1 MHLLSATPG
10 TITSGE
16 EAIDLDQPPGDI
28 VILTVADSELACFAK
43 AAAML
48 PQGAPSVRLAN
59 LLQLKHP
66 YSIDLYVEKVIA
78 HARFVCV
85 VLLGGKSYW
94 PYGIDEIAA
103 VAREQGIAF
112 AAIADGRE
120 DDPALDRACTLPA
133 QKVEHLRDFLR
144 QGGTAN
150 ALSFLRT
157 AARIIGDDCGA
168 PDDPVPV
175 ADAGLYLP
183 GVDRPGLADLR
194 ARWKP
199 GAPVALMVFYRALM
213 IAGTLDAVDAM
224 VAALEAR
231 GLNVAAV
238 HVRALREPFA
248 IDWLGG
254 LMAEIT
260 PDVIVN
266 ATSFASSSSGE
277 PRNAGV
283 LERADCPILQV
294 AFAGVEEADWRAA
307 ARGLGPRDLAMNVAL
322 PEVDGRIFTRAVA
335 FKAAERFDEVTQC
348 GIVVPRVAPD
358 RVAFAADLAANW
370 AHLRRTP
377 APERKVA
384 LVLANYPNRDG
395 RIGNGVGLDTPA
407 SAASILGSLRG
418 AGYDVGAA
426 PQDGASLMA
435 LMTGGVTND
444 LTSLERPGEIAL
456 PLADY
461 RAAFARVPETARAA
475 MLDRWGEPEADPF
488 VREGAFH
495 LAVHRFGNVAL
506 AVQPARGYN
515 IDPKSSYHDPALPP
529 PHAYLAFHVWLDR
542 QFGAQAL
549 VHVGKHGNLEWLPGK
564 AVSLA
569 ADCFPEICAG
579 PVPQL
584 YPFIVNDPGEGTQ
597 AKRRIGAVVVDH
609 LTPPLTRAE
618 SYGPL
623 KQLEAL
629 VDEYYLAAGMDP
641 RRLQRLRRDILDLA
655 RGQGLDQDAGATGD
669 GEDALS
675 AIDNYL
681 CELKE
686 LQIRDGLHVFGH
698 SPEGRL
704 RRDLLVALART
715 PRGYDRP
722 GQASLLR
729 AMAQDFEL
737 CFDPL
742 DCRMGDR
749 WDGPRPEVLA
759 AVSDDPWR
767 TLGDTVER
775 LELLA
780 AEWVDRRPGLD
791 PGPLAGPHPPLGTP
805 DCEGP
810 PQEYPAVPG
819 QAGDD
824 AAPSS
829 SAAHTRHPELVSG
842 PISPPDADVGIT
854 KGPIGLLP
862 EASAP
867 AARWTLKQVQGDGV
881 GVEEVAFPHTTA
893 VLGEIAGNL
902 APRVDRCGEA
912 EIAALLAGLDGR
924 FVLPGPSGAPT
935 RGRPDVLPTGRNF
948 YSVDTR
954 AVPTAVAW
962 DLGFKSA
969 QLLVEDYLQREG
981 EYPRAMAL
989 SAWGTANMRTG
1000 GDDIAQ
1006 ALALMGVRPRW
1017 EWTSGRVTGFE
1028 IMTVAELRRPRVD
1041 VTLRVSGFFRD
1052 AFPEQMD
1059 LIDSAARAVMALD
1072 EPEGDN
1078 PAAERHREE
1087 AALLAAQGQDPD
1099 LAARRAG
1106 ARVFGSKPGA
1116 YGAGLQAMIDEKL
1129 WHDRADLAN
1138 VYLDWGSYAY
1148 GAGVDGE
1155 AERELFAARLTQA
1168 DAVVQNQDNREH
1180 DLLDSDDYYQFEG
1193 GIAAAV
1199 EHLSGRKVLSYHN
1212 DHSRPERP
1220 VVRTLEDEIGR
1231 VVRARVTNPK
1241 WIAGVMRH
1249 GYKGAFEIAASVDY
1263 LFAFAAT
1270 THAVKDHHFD
1280 AVHAAFVEDEA
1291 VRAFMQEANPA
1302 ALRETAARLA
1312 EALERGLWKPRSNSA
1327 GLLLAQ
1333 LAGD

>member
-10 TITSGE
+10 TISNGD

-48 PQGAPSVRLAN
+48 PEGAPSVRLAN

-78 HARFVCV
+78 KAKFVCV
-85 VLLGGKSYW
+85 ILLGGKSYW
-94 PYGIDEIAA
+94 PYGIDEIALI
-103 VAREQGIAF
+103 ARERGIAF
-112 AAIADGRE
+112 AAIADGRPNE
-120 DDPALDRACTLPA
+120 GGDDPALDRACTVPA
-133 QKVEHLRDFLR
+133 PQVERLRDYLR

-150 ALSFLRT
+150 ALSFLRS
-157 AARIIGDDCGA
+157 AARLIGRDCGV
-168 PDDPVPV
+168 PDDPIPV

-183 GVDRPGLADLR
+183 GVERPGLADLR
-194 ARWKP
+194 AGWIP
-199 GAPVALMVFYRALM
+199 GAPTALLVFYRALM

-224 VAALEAR
+224 VTALRSR

-248 IDWLGG
+248 IEWLGA
-254 LMAEIT
+254 LMDEIA

-266 ATSFASSSSGE
+266 ATSFASSSSSE
-277 PRNAGV
+277 PRSPGV

-294 AFAGVEEADWRAA
+294 AFAGVEEADWLAA

-348 GIVVPRVAPD
+348 GIVVPRVAPG
-358 RVAFAADLAANW
+358 RVAFVARLAANW
-370 AHLRRTP
+370 AHLRAT
-377 APERKVA
+377 APDERRVA

-407 SAASILGSLRG
+407 SAASILEALRD

-426 PQDGASLMA
+426 PQDGAGLMA

-444 LTSLERPGEIAL
+444 LASLDRSSENQGAETAL

-461 RAAFARVPETARAA
+461 HAAFASVPETARNA
-475 MLDRWGEPEADPF
+475 MLERWGAPENDPF
-488 VREGAFH
+488 VSGGAFR
-495 LAVHRFGNVAL
+495 LAVHRFGNIAL

-515 IDPKSSYHDPALPP
+515 IDPKASYHDPALPP
-529 PHAYLAFHVWLDR
+529 PHAYLAFHVWLER
-542 QFGAQAL
+542 HFGAQAL

-564 AVSLA
+564 AISLSE
-569 ADCFPEICAG
+569 DCFPEICAG
-579 PVPQL
+579 PLPQL

-597 AKRRIGAVVVDH
+597 AKRRISAVVIDH

-623 KQLEAL
+623 KHLEAL

-641 RRLQRLRRDILDLA
+641 RRLERLRRDILDLA
-655 RGQGLDQDAGATGD
+655 RGQGLDQDAGALGD
-669 GEDALS
+669 DDDALS

-698 SPEGRL
+698 SPQGRL

-715 PRGYDRP
+715 PRGYDGP

-729 AMAQDFEL
+729 AMADDFGL
-737 CFDPL
+737 GFDPL
-742 DCRMGDR
+742 DCRMGDPFS
-749 WDGPRPEVLA
+749 GARPAILA

-780 AEWVDRRPGLD
+780 ADLIPRHPGLD
-791 PGPLAGPHPPLGTP
+791 SGPWANLQAGPRVDAPQR
-805 DCEGP
+805 DGP
-810 PQEYPAVPG
+810 PQGLPTVPD
-819 QAGDD
+819 QVRDD
-824 AAPSS
+824 DDR
-829 SAAHTRHPELVSG
+829 TRF
-842 PISPPDADVGIT
+842 
-854 KGPIGLLP
+854 LP
-862 EASAP
+862 LTA
-867 AARWTLKQVQGDGV
+867 
-881 GVEEVAFPHTTA
+881 A
-893 VLGEIAGNL
+893 VLAEIAGNL
-902 APRVDRCGEA
+902 APRVDACGAA
-912 EIAALLAGLDGR
+912 ESAALLAGLEGR

-935 RGRPDVLPTGRNF
+935 RGRPEVLPTGRNF

-962 DLGFKSA
+962 ELGRKSA
-969 QLLVEDYLQREG
+969 QLLVDDYLQREG
-981 EYPRAMAL
+981 EYPKAMAL

-1006 ALALMGVRPRW
+1006 ALALMGVKPRW

-1028 IMTVAELRRPRVD
+1028 MITVAELGRPRVD

-1052 AFPEQMD
+1052 AFPEQID
-1059 LIDSAARAVMALD
+1059 LIDSAARAVMALE
-1072 EPEGDN
+1072 EPDGDN
-1078 PAAERHREE
+1078 PAAERHRAET
-1087 AALLAAQGQDPD
+1087 ALLAAQGESPEI
-1099 LAARRAG
+1099 AARRAG
-1106 ARVFGSKPGA
+1106 SRVFGSKPGA
-1116 YGAGLQAMIDEKL
+1116 YGAGLQAMIDEKI
-1129 WHDRADLAN
+1129 WHERADLAG
-1138 VYLDWGSYAY
+1138 VYLDWGGYAY
-1148 GAGVDGE
+1148 GAGVEGA
-1155 AERELFAARLTQA
+1155 AERDLFAARLTQV

-1193 GIAAAV
+1193 GIASAV
-1199 EHLSGRKVLSYHN
+1199 EHLKGRKVLSYHN

-1280 AVHAAFVEDEA
+1280 AVHAAFIEDEA
-1291 VRAFMQEANPA
+1291 VRDFMAQANPA

-1327 GLLLAQ
+1327 GMLLASIS
-1333 LAGD
+1333 GE

>member
-10 TITSGE
+10 TISSGD

-43 AAAML
+43 AAAQL
-48 PQGAPSVRLAN
+48 PAGAPSVRLAN
-59 LLQLKHP
+59 LLQLRHP
-66 YSIDLYVEKVIA
+66 YSVDLYIEKVIA

-85 VLLGGKSYW
+85 ILLGGKSYW
-94 PYGIDEIAA
+94 PYGVDEIAQI
-103 VAREQGIAF
+103 ARARGIAF

-120 DDPALDRACTLPA
+120 HDPALDHASTLAPDA
-133 QKVEHLRDFLR
+133 IDRLRGYLR
-144 QGGTAN
+144 QGGPAN
-150 ALSFLRT
+150 ALAFLRT
-157 AARIIGDDCGA
+157 AARLIDHDCGP

-175 ADAGLYLP
+175 ADAGLYLA
-183 GVDRPGLADLR
+183 GIERPALANLR
-194 ARWKP
+194 TRWVE
-199 GAPVALMVFYRALM
+199 GRPVALLVFYRALM

-231 GLNVAAV
+231 GFNVAAV

-248 IDWLGG
+248 IDWLSG
-254 LMAEIT
+254 LLGAVT
-260 PDVIVN
+260 PDIIVN
-266 ATSFASSSSGE
+266 ATSFAASSSGE
-277 PRNAGV
+277 PRTPGV

-294 AFAGVEEADWRAA
+294 AFAGVEEKDWLAA

-335 FKAAERFDEVTQC
+335 FKAAERFDTVTQC
-348 GIVVPRVAPD
+348 GIVVPRVAQS
-358 RVAFAADLAANW
+358 RVAFVADLAAGW
-370 AHLRRTP
+370 ARLRR
-377 APERKVA
+377 APPGERRIA

-407 SAASILGSLRG
+407 SAAAILSALRE
-418 AGYDVGAA
+418 AGYDAEGAPEDGAA
-426 PQDGASLMA
+426 LMRI
-435 LMTGGVTND
+435 MTGGVTND
-444 LTSLERPGEIAL
+444 LSSLDRTPPSIALSLSKGRSSPSQEERGFDTLSPNGGEIATL
-456 PLADY
+456 SLEEY
-461 RAAFARVPETARAA
+461 QAAFARVPESARQA
-475 MLDRWGEPEADPF
+475 MVDRWGPPEADPF
-488 VREGAFH
+488 VKDGAFRIAAH
-495 LAVHRFGNVAL
+495 CFGNVAV

-515 IDPKSSYHDPALPP
+515 IDAKESYHDPALPP
-529 PHAYLAFHVWLDR
+529 PHAYFAFHVWLER
-542 QFGAQAL
+542 HFGAQAI

-564 AVSLA
+564 AISLSE
-569 ADCFPEICAG
+569 DCFPEICAG
-579 PVPQL
+579 PLPQL

-597 AKRRIGAVVVDH
+597 AKRRIGAVIIDH

-641 RRLQRLRRDILDLA
+641 RRIDRLRRDIIDLA
-655 RGQGLDQDAGATGD
+655 QSQGLDKDAGAEGD
-669 GEDALS
+669 GDDALS

-686 LQIRDGLHVFGH
+686 LQIRDGLHVFGR
-698 SPEGRL
+698 SPDGRL

-715 PRGYDRP
+715 PRGYDHG

-729 AMAQDFEL
+729 AMADDL
-737 CFDPL
+737 NLNFDPL
-742 DCRMGDR
+742 DCRMGDP
-749 WDGPRPEVLA
+749 WTGPNPDMLR

-767 TLGDTVER
+767 TLGDTIER

-780 AEWVDRRPGLD
+780 GELLQNGVIPDLIRGPAALASVAEGS
-791 PGPLAGPHPPLGTP
+791 GF
-805 DCEGP
+805 
-810 PQEYPAVPG
+810 PG
-819 QAGDD
+819 QARDDGNIVVGD
-824 AAPSS
+824 
-829 SAAHTRHPELVSG
+829 R
-842 PISPPDADVGIT
+842 
-854 KGPIGLLP
+854 
-862 EASAP
+862 
-867 AARWTLKQVQGDGV
+867 
-881 GVEEVAFPHTTA
+881 TTA
-893 VLGEIAGNL
+893 VLNAIATDL
-902 APRVDRCGEA
+902 APRIDACGTREMQ
-912 EIAALLAGLDGR
+912 ALLDGLNGR

-962 DLGFKSA
+962 ELGRKSA
-969 QLLVEDYLQREG
+969 QLLVDDYLQREG
-981 EYPRAMAL
+981 EYPKAMAL

-1006 ALALMGVRPRW
+1006 AMALMGVRPRW
-1017 EWTSGRVTGFE
+1017 EWTSGRVVGFE
-1028 IMTVAELRRPRVD
+1028 MMTIAELGRPRVD
-1041 VTLRVSGFFRD
+1041 VTFRVSGFFRD
-1052 AFPEQMD
+1052 AFPEQID

-1072 EPEGDN
+1072 EPEADN
-1078 PAAERHREE
+1078 PAAARHRSET
-1087 AALLAAQGQDPD
+1087 AALVDGGEQAEA
-1099 LAARRAG
+1099 AARRAG

-1116 YGAGLQAMIDEKL
+1116 YGAGLQAMIDERL
-1129 WHDRADLAN
+1129 WHNRADLAN

-1148 GAGVDGE
+1148 GAGVEGD
-1155 AERELFAARLTQA
+1155 AERDLFATRLTQA

-1199 EHLSGRKVLSYHN
+1199 EHLKGARPRSYHN
-1212 DHSRPERP
+1212 DHSRPDRP

-1231 VVRARVTNPK
+1231 IVRARVTNPK

-1270 THAVKDHHFD
+1270 THAVRDHHFD
-1280 AVHAAFVEDEA
+1280 AVHAAFIEDEA
-1291 VRAFMQEANPA
+1291 VCAFMAEANPA

-1327 GLLLAQ
+1327 GMLLAR
-1333 LAGD
+1333 LAEG

>member
-10 TITSGE
+10 TISNGE
-16 EAIDLDQPPGDI
+16 EAIDLDQSPGDM
-28 VILTVADSELACFAK
+28 VILTVADSELACFAS
-43 AAAML
+43 AAARL
-48 PQGAPSVRLAN
+48 PSDAPSVRLAN
-59 LLQLKHP
+59 LLQLRHP

-78 HARFVCV
+78 QAKFVCV
-85 VLLGGKSYW
+85 ILLGGKSYW
-94 PYGIDEIAA
+94 GYGIDEIAR
-103 VAREQGIAF
+103 VSRENGIAF

-120 DDPALDRACTLPA
+120 ADPALDRASTLPA
-133 QKVEHLRDFLR
+133 EMREKLRDYLR

-157 AARIIGDDCGA
+157 AARAIGHDAGE

-175 ADAGLYLP
+175 ADAGLYLA
-183 GVDRPGLADLR
+183 GTERAGLAEVQAGWVEGRPL
-194 ARWKP
+194 
-199 GAPVALMVFYRALM
+199 ALLVFYRALM

-224 VAALEAR
+224 IAALRER
-231 GLNVAAV
+231 GFNVAAV

-248 IDWLGG
+248 VDWLGG
-254 LMAEIT
+254 LLGEVA
-260 PDVIVN
+260 PDVTVN
-266 ATSFASSSSGE
+266 ATSFASSS
-277 PRNAGV
+277 AGDDRKPGI
-283 LERADCPILQV
+283 LEKANCPILQV
-294 AFAGVEEADWRAA
+294 AFAGVEEADWQGA

-358 RVAFAADLAANW
+358 RVAFVAELAAGW
-370 AHLRRTP
+370 ASLRRSAP
-377 APERKVA
+377 AERRVA

-407 SAASILGSLRG
+407 STAAIIAALAE
-418 AGYDVGAA
+418 AGYDIGDAPRDGAA
-426 PQDGASLMA
+426 LMRI
-435 LMTGGVTND
+435 MTGSVTND
-444 LTSLERPGEIAL
+444 LTSLDRPGEISL
-456 PLADY
+456 PLSSY
-461 RAAFARVPETARAA
+461 ETAFAAVPESARKA
-475 MLDRWGEPEADPF
+475 MLERWGEPSADPF
-488 VREGAFH
+488 VRDGTFR
-495 LAVHRFGNVAL
+495 LPVHRFGKLAI

-515 IDPKSSYHDPALPP
+515 IDPKASYHDPALPP
-529 PHAYLAFHVWLDR
+529 PHAYLAFHVWLAQD
-542 QFGAQAL
+542 FGAQAL

-564 AVSLA
+564 AISLSR
-569 ADCFPEICAG
+569 DCFPEICAG
-579 PVPQL
+579 PLPQL

-597 AKRRIGAVVVDH
+597 AKRRISAVVIDH

-618 SYGPL
+618 TYGPL

-641 RRLQRLRRDILDLA
+641 RRLDRLRRDILDLA
-655 RGQGLDQDAGATGD
+655 RSHGLDRDAGASGD
-669 GEDALS
+669 DDDALS

-686 LQIRDGLHVFGH
+686 LQIRDGLHVFTQ

-715 PRGYDRP
+715 PRGYDHA

-729 AMAQDFEL
+729 AMAADLGLE
-737 CFDPL
+737 FDPL

-749 WDGPRPEVLA
+749 WDGARPQTLA
-759 AVSDDPWR
+759 AVSDEPWR
-767 TLGDTVER
+767 THGDTVER

-780 AEWVDRRPGLD
+780 AELVD
-791 PGPLAGPHPPLGTP
+791 T
-805 DCEGP
+805 
-810 PQEYPAVPG
+810 
-819 QAGDD
+819 
-824 AAPSS
+824 PSS
-829 SAAHTRHPELVSG
+829 NLGSETA
-842 PISPPDADVGIT
+842 
-854 KGPIGLLP
+854 
-862 EASAP
+862 
-867 AARWTLKQVQGDGV
+867 
-881 GVEEVAFPHTTA
+881 A
-893 VLGEIAGNL
+893 VLHAIQTDL
-902 APRVDRCGEA
+902 APRIDLCGPREA
-912 EIAALLAGLDGR
+912 EALLAGLDGR

-962 DLGFKSA
+962 ELGRKSA
-969 QLLVEDYLQREG
+969 DLLVEDYLQREG
-981 EYPRAMAL
+981 EYPQAIAL

-1006 ALALMGVRPRW
+1006 ALALMGARPRW
-1017 EWTSGRVTGFE
+1017 DWTSGRVVGFE
-1028 IMTVAELRRPRVD
+1028 IMTVAELGRPRVD

-1052 AFPEQMD
+1052 AFPEQID

-1072 EPEGDN
+1072 EPLGDN
-1078 PAAERHREE
+1078 PAAERHRAE
-1087 AALLAAQGQDPD
+1087 AAALVAGGEAETQ
-1099 LAARRAG
+1099 ATRRAG

-1116 YGAGLQAMIDEKL
+1116 YGAGLQAMIDEKI
-1129 WHDRADLAN
+1129 WHERSDLAD
-1138 VYLDWGSYAY
+1138 VYLDWGSYTY
-1148 GAGVDGE
+1148 GSGVEGD
-1155 AERELFAARLTQA
+1155 AERGLFAARLA
-1168 DAVVQNQDNREH
+1168 SVDAVVQNQDNREH

-1199 EHLSGRKVLSYHN
+1199 EHLKGRAPLSYHN

-1220 VVRTLEDEIGR
+1220 VIRTLEDEIGR
-1231 VVRARVTNPK
+1231 IVRGRVTNPK

-1280 AVHAAFVEDEA
+1280 AVHAAFIEDET
-1291 VRAFMQEANPA
+1291 VRTFMAEANPA

-1327 GLLLAQ
+1327 GVMLAE
-1333 LAGD
+1333 LSGA

>member
-10 TITSGE
+10 TIANGE
-16 EAIDLDQPPGDI
+16 EAIDLDQSPGDM
-28 VILTVADSELACFAK
+28 VILTVADSELACFAS
-43 AAAML
+43 AAARL
-48 PQGAPSVRLAN
+48 SSDAPSVRLAN
-59 LLQLKHP
+59 LLQLRHP

-78 HARFVCV
+78 KAKFVCV

-94 PYGIDEIAA
+94 PYGIDEIAR
-103 VAREQGIAF
+103 VARENGLAF
-112 AAIADGRE
+112 AAITDGRE
-120 DDPALDRACTLPA
+120 AVPALDRASTLPSD
-133 QKVEHLRDFLR
+133 LRERMRDYLR

-157 AARIIGDDCGA
+157 AAKVIGHDAGR

-175 ADAGLYLP
+175 ADAGLYLA
-183 GVDRPGLADLR
+183 GTERAGLADVREGWIEDRPL
-194 ARWKP
+194 
-199 GAPVALMVFYRALM
+199 ALLVFYRALM

-224 VAALEAR
+224 IAALRTR
-231 GLNVAAV
+231 GFNVAAV

-248 IDWLGG
+248 VDWLGG
-254 LMAEIT
+254 LLGEIT

-266 ATSFASSSSGE
+266 ATSFASSSTGDDRK
-277 PRNAGV
+277 PGI
-283 LERADCPILQV
+283 LEKADCPILQV
-294 AFAGVEEADWRAA
+294 AFAGVEETEWQDA

-335 FKAAERFDEVTQC
+335 FKAAERFDDVTQC

-358 RVAFAADLAANW
+358 RVAFVADLAAGW
-370 AHLRRTP
+370 ASLRRSEP
-377 APERKVA
+377 SERRVA

-407 SAASILGSLRG
+407 STAAIIAALAE
-418 AGYDVGAA
+418 AGYDTGAA
-426 PQDGASLMA
+426 PRDGAALMRI
-435 LMTGGVTND
+435 MTGGVTND
-444 LTSLERPGEIAL
+444 LTAPERPGEVSL
-456 PLADY
+456 PLSAY
-461 RAAFARVPETARAA
+461 ETALAAIPRSARKA
-475 MLDRWGEPEADPF
+475 MLERWGEPSADPF
-488 VREGAFH
+488 VKDQAFR
-495 LAVHRFGNVAL
+495 LPVHRFGKLAI

-515 IDPKSSYHDPALPP
+515 IDPKASYHDPALPP
-529 PHAYLAFHVWLDR
+529 PHAYLAFHIWL
-542 QFGAQAL
+542 AQDFRVQAV

-564 AVSLA
+564 AISLSRE
-569 ADCFPEICAG
+569 CFPEICAG

-597 AKRRIGAVVVDH
+597 AKRRVSAVVVDH

-618 SYGPL
+618 TYGPL

-641 RRLQRLRRDILDLA
+641 RRLHRLRRDILDLA
-655 RGQGLDQDAGATGD
+655 RSHGLNRDAGASGD
-669 GEDALS
+669 GDDALS

-686 LQIRDGLHVFGH
+686 LQIRDGLHVFTQ
-698 SPEGRL
+698 SPQGRL

-715 PRGYDRP
+715 PRGYDHA

-729 AMAQDFEL
+729 AMAEDFGL
-737 CFDPL
+737 DFDPL

-749 WDGPRPEVLA
+749 WEGARPQMLA
-759 AVSDDPWR
+759 AVSKEPWR
-767 TLGDTVER
+767 THGDTVER

-780 AEWVDRRPGLD
+780 AELVDRRR
-791 PGPLAGPHPPLGTP
+791 PGPDRGPVAERRLAREET
-805 DCEGP
+805 
-810 PQEYPAVPG
+810 PQERPAVPH
-819 QAGDD
+819 QVRD
-824 AAPSS
+824 
-829 SAAHTRHPELVSG
+829 
-842 PISPPDADVGIT
+842 DVGERT
-854 KGPIGLLP
+854 
-862 EASAP
+862 A
-867 AARWTLKQVQGDGV
+867 
-881 GVEEVAFPHTTA
+881 A
-893 VLGEIAGNL
+893 VLHAIAADL
-902 APRVDRCGEA
+902 APRIDLCGPREA
-912 EIAALLAGLDGR
+912 DALIAGLDGR

-962 DLGFKSA
+962 ELGRKSA
-969 QLLVEDYLQREG
+969 DLLVKDYLQREG
-981 EYPRAMAL
+981 EYPQAIAL

-1017 EWTSGRVTGFE
+1017 DWTSGRVVGFE
-1028 IMTVAELRRPRVD
+1028 IMTVAELGRPRVD

-1052 AFPEQMD
+1052 AFPEQID

-1072 EPEGDN
+1072 EPLGDN
-1078 PAAERHREE
+1078 PAAERHRAESTKLVESGE
-1087 AALLAAQGQDPD
+1087 AESEAT
-1099 LAARRAG
+1099 RRAG
-1106 ARVFGSKPGA
+1106 TRVFGSKPGA
-1116 YGAGLQAMIDEKL
+1116 YGAGLQAMIDEKI
-1129 WHDRADLAN
+1129 WHERGDLAD

-1148 GAGVDGE
+1148 GGGVEGD
-1155 AERELFAARLTQA
+1155 AERGLFAARLA
-1168 DAVVQNQDNREH
+1168 SVDAVIQNQDNREH

-1199 EHLSGRKVLSYHN
+1199 EHLKGRAPVSYHN

-1220 VVRTLEDEIGR
+1220 VIRTLEDEIGR
-1231 VVRARVTNPK
+1231 IVRGRVTNPK

-1270 THAVKDHHFD
+1270 THAVQDHHFD
-1280 AVHAAFVEDEA
+1280 LVHAAFIEDEA
-1291 VRAFMQEANPA
+1291 VRDFMAEANPA
-1302 ALRETAARLA
+1302 ALRETAARLS

-1327 GLLLAQ
+1327 GLTLAE
-1333 LAGD
+1333 LFGA